1 MKLSNEV
8 FKFLSELKN
17 NNQRDWFLENKP
29 RFDEIQKE
37 LLSFTGA
44 LLSGIEKFDSSVKGI
59 DPKSCIFRIYKDVR
73 FSKDKSPYK
82 THFGIFMK
90 GGNRKIDGTGYY
102 LHIEPDGSLLGG
114 GCYQP
119 DAQSLYKIRDQI
131 ANDSKSFLKIINDPK
146 FYDTFG
152 KEFYAEKVKTV
163 PRGFAKDH
171 PMIEILKYKGF
182 AVAKH
187 LKNGDLTS
195 KLSSEDLL
203 KLFRFVYPLNQFL
216 DQAMNRK

>member
-1 MKLSNEV
+1 MKLSIEV
-8 FKFLSELKN
+8 IQFLSDLKKN
-17 NNQRDWFLENKP
+17 NKRDWFLENKS

-37 LLSFTGA
+37 LLSYTGA
-44 LLSGIEKFDSSVKGI
+44 LLSGIEKFDSSMKGI

-82 THFGIFMK
+82 THFGIFMR

-119 DAQSLYKIRDQI
+119 DAQSLYKIRDRI
-131 ANDSKSFLKIINDPK
+131 ANDSKGFLKIINDAK

-152 KEFYAEKVKTV
+152 NEFYAEKVKTV

-171 PMIEILKYKGF
+171 PMIETLKYKGF
-182 AVAKH
+182 AVAKN

-195 KLSSEDLL
+195 KLSSEDLV